1 MQEDTNSLRLFNVD
15 SSGRQMIRN
24 FSLRQR
30 LHLLL
35 DLV

>member
-1 MQEDTNSLRLFNVD
+1 MSSLSLFSVD

-35 DLV
+35 ELLYGE